1 MNGKHYTHKVHYKQ
15 DCVFDYHQGIFHLRL
30 CIKLLETIKLNF
42 PLYSLWDFYHLR
54 CEKTI
59 LFEEF
64 PVQAIIPACIPTEG
78 GGRVRFKSLED
89 HILDKK

>member
-42 PLYSLWDFYHLR
+42 PLYSL
-54 CEKTI
+54 
-59 LFEEF
+59 
-64 PVQAIIPACIPTEG
+64 
-78 GGRVRFKSLED
+78 
-89 HILDKK
+89 